1 MNQDKKFDDVT
12 EYDVKLDAWKLYG
25 SLYRDIIG
33 EIKYKDIVIEGKRPY
48 IEKRMSHNNKSVLL
62 KLSGETDFNFSSHTI
77 VGLGKSRVKFLEYF
91 TRELNDEI
99 EKEDFKKR
107 VNNCMKHYH
116 SKMNISLMPQTGSLN
131 LAKQSIGNDRLD
143 TFIWALNEYYV
154 SGNEMILVRSSNE
167 NYSLL
172 KEYLDLFDD
181 VYDYCKTIYFISE
194 DLTRNMIEFG
204 TKSIN
209 SSQRASDYMKLA
221 ERFWEEKQEHINTI
235 LENSLVSL

>member
-1 MNQDKKFDDVT
+1 MNQDKKLDDVT

-33 EIKYKDIVIEGKRPY
+33 EIKYKDLGIEGKRPY
-48 IEKRMSHNNKSVLL
+48 IEKIMSPERLTTRHNNKSVLL

-116 SKMNISLMPQTGSLN
+116 SKMNISRMP
-131 LAKQSIGNDRLD
+131 
-143 TFIWALNEYYV
+143 
-154 SGNEMILVRSSNE
+154 SS
-167 NYSLL
+167 
-172 KEYLDLFDD
+172 
-181 VYDYCKTIYFISE
+181 
-194 DLTRNMIEFG
+194 
-204 TKSIN
+204 
-209 SSQRASDYMKLA
+209 A
-221 ERFWEEKQEHINTI
+221 
-235 LENSLVSL
+235 